1 MLRNF
6 SLRCDGRSSALVGES
21 GSGKSTIAQL
31 LMRFYD
37 PEEGQIFIDG
47 CDVRDFDLQWLRSK
61 IGYVGQEPVLF
72 AATIR
77 ENLLYANPSASEE
90 DIKEVLRQAEIYDFI
105 YSHLEK
111 NIDTYV
117 GVGGSQLSGGQKQ
130 RIAIARALIKRPKL
144 LIFDEATSALDRTNE
159 RLIQETLDRI
169 AQKVTTITI
178 AHRVTTILKCDKVY
192 VIKECKLEES
202 GPIGELLY
210 FKKKA

>member
-6 SLRCDGRSSALVGES
+6 SLKFDARNSALVGES

-47 CDVRDFDLQWLRSK
+47 CDVRDFDLRWLRSQ

-77 ENLLYANPSASEE
+77 DNLLYANPSASEE
-90 DIKEVLRQAEIYDFI
+90 EINGALKQAEIYEFV
-105 YSHLEK
+105 YGHLEK

-130 RIAIARALIKRPKL
+130 RIAIARALLKRPKL

-169 AQKVTTITI
+169 AREVTTITI
-178 AHRVTTILKCDKVY
+178 AHRITTILNCDKVY
-192 VIKECKLEES
+192 VIREGRLEES
-202 GPIGELLY
+202 GPIG
-210 FKKKA
+210 